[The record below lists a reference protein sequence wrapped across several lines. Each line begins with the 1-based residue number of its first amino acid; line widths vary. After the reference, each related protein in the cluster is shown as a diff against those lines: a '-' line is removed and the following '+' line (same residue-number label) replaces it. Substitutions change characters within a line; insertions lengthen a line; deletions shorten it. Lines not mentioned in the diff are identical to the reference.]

1 MDSSLGTIPKQFELL
16 QGGEAETEA
25 LQFVG
30 ARILRKRVA
39 PAHLMDALPPEEKV
53 LAVTRSS
60 EGVAFRRL
68 LSDRTIESAFIA
80 ALTSE
85 ERKRLMA
92 RQGRTFK
99 KFLQRFSAFCRK
111 YQVGLSQVPPTLL
124 AVALCHETERGARA
138 RVTILERYG
147 KFPSVPPESVNLIG
161 MALCQTDVGARARS
175 RIADV
180 CDRCEPDPDKD
191 QVESFLDGT
200 IREELLPMPV
210 ALLDDEGDQAS
221 QSSRPHPPLKRTIL
235 ALARF
240 LPETQREQ
248 VTAFFEGDSTPE
260 AGELVGKLN
269 EVACINADANREL
282 ARVSRHEVSS
292 ASLALRVPIYG
303 IGMAGALRETGAKS
317 RRRLVQAGI
326 VNDAFPSTLGLAPG
340 ELEDQI
346 LSHDPD

>member
-1 MDSSLGTIPKQFELL
+1 MDRESLGVSRTIKPPL
-16 QGGEAETEA
+16 GGEAIQPVFDGGGA
-25 LQFVG
+25 LLLLQ
-30 ARILRKRVA
+30 RVA
-39 PAHLMDALPPEEKV
+39 PPRIINALMPEERV

-124 AVALCHETERGARA
+124 AEALCHETERGAHA
-138 RVTILERYG
+138 RVRILQRYG
-147 KFPSVPPESVNLIG
+147 ALPSVPPETIALVG
-161 MALCQTDVGARARS
+161 MALCQTDAGARARS

-180 CDRCEPDPDKD
+180 RDRCEQGPEKD
-191 QVESFLDGT
+191 QAERFLDGT

-210 ALLDDEGDQAS
+210 ALDEECNPAS
-221 QSSRPHPPLKRTIL
+221 QPRTRSFLRNGIL
-235 ALARF
+235 VLTRL
-240 LPETQREQ
+240 LPEAQREL

-292 ASLALRVPIYG
+292 ASLARRAPIYG
-303 IGMAGALRETGAKS
+303 LGMAGALRETGAKS
-317 RRRLVQAGI
+317 RKRLVQAGI